1 MTMPASARF
10 LAFAVLVFVLADG
23 AGPASAS
30 GVASLAR
37 SPESAVGPRVDGP
50 IVLAQIFRR
59 RDDAP
64 TPPGEIQAQTQAPPD
79 LVVRLDRL
87 ENQIR
92 QLTGLVEQLQ
102 FRNQQLEQ
110 QLRKTQQD
118 VEFRFQEMGPS
129 GRPPAGRGQSGALPA
144 PGPRPGP
151 APGPVP
157 GPAIATGPG
166 TGPGPA
172 AAPSAGRG
180 DAFDPTTAP
189 NAPGTPRTLGSLPGG
204 PEPGAVIMAP
214 GSGEP
219 VRRPPGTPLDLG
231 SLAGAPADDRILPP
245 PGVGPEVAVPGGR
258 PVGPQAVLAP
268 SGSAKDEYDLAYGAI
283 LRRDYELADQS
294 FRTFLTNH
302 PRDRLVP
309 EANYWLGESLFQR
322 KMYNDSAEVF
332 LDLYNKYPNS
342 LKAPDALLRLG
353 QSLAALGKQ
362 DAACASLGAVLTKYP
377 KASASLKRAVEQEQ
391 KRARC

>member
-1 MTMPASARF
+1 MTMPAPARF
-10 LAFAVLVFVLADG
+10 LTLAALVFVLADV

-30 GVASLAR
+30 GAASFTRPPA
-37 SPESAVGPRVDGP
+37 SAAGPRVDDP

-64 TPPGEIQAQTQAPPD
+64 VPPGNMPEQTQAPPD

-110 QLRKTQQD
+110 QLQRMQQD
-118 VEFRFQEMGPS
+118 VEFRFQEMGSS
-129 GRPPAGRGQSGALPA
+129 GRPPAGRGQSGALPG

-151 APGPVP
+151 AA
-157 GPAIATGPG
+157 GPAVATGPG
-166 TGPGPA
+166 IGPGPA
-172 AAPSAGRG
+172 TAPSAGRR
-180 DAFDPTTAP
+180 DVFDPTTAP
-189 NAPGTPRTLGSLPGG
+189 NAPGAPRTLGTLPGG
-204 PEPGAVIMAP
+204 PDPGPVIMAP

-219 VRRPPGTPLDLG
+219 VRRPPGSPLDLG
-231 SLAGAPADDRILPP
+231 SLSGVPTDDRIIPP
-245 PGVGPEVAVPGGR
+245 PGVSPDVARPGER

-268 SGSAKDEYDLAYGAI
+268 SGDAKDEYDLAYGYI
-283 LRRDYELADQS
+283 LRRDYDLADQG

-309 EANYWLGESLFQR
+309 EANYWLGESQFQR
-322 KMYNDSAEVF
+322 KLYNDSAEVF

-377 KASASLKRAVEQEQ
+377 KASANLKRAVEQEQ